1 MATNHPYRTRTR
13 PAAINK
19 HAADP
24 RTPRAIRFS
33 ESEWERVRIAATK
46 RGISFGSFVR
56 EAALARA
63 AENFG
68 DNSAALPPEIVELI
82 KHTYRYAFIFST
94 MKRNEFVKDGRR
106 QEVDEAVE
114 LARRAQAK
122 VLSGA

>member
-1 MATNHPYRTRTR
+1 MATNQPPGSRTR
-13 PAAINK
+13 PDSINK
-19 HAADP
+19 HAAEP

-33 ESEWERVRIAATK
+33 ESEWDRIRIAAAE

-56 EAALARA
+56 QAALGRA
-63 AENFG
+63 AEHFG

-82 KHTYRYAFIFST
+82 KHTFRYAFIFST

-106 QEVDEAVE
+106 KEVDKVVE